1 MLPRYHIIFGLLF
14 SIILKIIFN
23 NISLLFIVLIFLAS
37 FLIDFDHYLCAVI
50 KNKSLSLK
58 KAFDY
63 HKLQGE
69 IARRELKKGIKRKG
83 DFHLFHT
90 LEFIA
95 FVGLLSFVWIGFLYI
110 FIGLVFH
117 SLLDVLYMAY
127 HGNFHGRE
135 FILGNWLAKKMST
148 LISQR

>member
-1 MLPRYHIIFGLLF
+1 LF
-14 SIILKIIFN
+14 SIALKLVFN
-23 NISLLFIVLIFLAS
+23 KINLLFITLIFLSS

-63 HKLQGE
+63 HKIQGE
-69 IARRELKKGIKRKG
+69 IARRELKRGIKRKG

-90 LEFIA
+90 VEFIA
-95 FVGLLSFVWIGFLYI
+95 FVGLLGFVWIGFLYI

-117 SLLDVLYMAY
+117 SLLDVLYLAY
-127 HGNFHGRE
+127 HGNFYGRE
-135 FILGNWLAKKMST
+135 FILGNWIATKIRT
-148 LISQR
+148 LIKR